1 MSARVCSKQSPLPMP
16 YIIKS
21 ELVPTFFGC
30 ELFLPAFSVC
40 GFHFSEVAQQILRS
54 GAACL
59 GFITCSS
66 RAGRRGEATVVHL
79 PSLPLLHLP
88 THFPWEFEIQ
98 ASPESLAAFISLCLN
113 PNRIGL
119 TSCHHP
125 ANHTGI
131 LSTLKKRQ
139 INYMKSNHLGVTCNI
154 QPSKNCLDLVASIC
168 EAPGTQLCAQILV
181 HIFYHFILK
190 TA

>member
-1 MSARVCSKQSPLPMP
+1 MSARVCSKQSPLPVL

-21 ELVPTFFGC
+21 ELVPTVFGC

-40 GFHFSEVAQQILRS
+40 GFHFSEVAQQILPP

-66 RAGRRGEATVVHL
+66 RAGRRGGATVVHL
-79 PSLPLLHLP
+79 PSLPSLHLP
-88 THFPWEFEIQ
+88 THFPWEFEMQ
-98 ASPESLAAFISLCLN
+98 ASPESLADFISLCLN
-113 PNRIGL
+113 PNRIRL

-131 LSTLKKRQ
+131 LSALKRDK
-139 INYMKSNHLGVTCNI
+139 
-154 QPSKNCLDLVASIC
+154 
-168 EAPGTQLCAQILV
+168 
-181 HIFYHFILK
+181 
-190 TA
+190 

>member
-1 MSARVCSKQSPLPMP
+1 MRVCSKQSPLPVL

-21 ELVPTFFGC
+21 ELVPTVFGR

-40 GFHFSEVAQQILRS
+40 GFHFSEVAQQILPS

-66 RAGRRGEATVVHL
+66 GAGRRGEATVVHR
-79 PSLPLLHLP
+79 PSLPWLHMP
-88 THFPWEFEIQ
+88 THSPCEFEIQ
-98 ASPESLAAFISLCLN
+98 ASPESLAAFISLSLN

-131 LSTLKKRQ
+131 LSTLKRDK
-139 INYMKSNHLGVTCNI
+139 
-154 QPSKNCLDLVASIC
+154 
-168 EAPGTQLCAQILV
+168 
-181 HIFYHFILK
+181 
-190 TA
+190 

>member
-1 MSARVCSKQSPLPMP
+1 MRVCVFQAVYLPNAVHN
-16 YIIKS
+16 K
-21 ELVPTFFGC
+21 ERAVPTFFGC

-40 GFHFSEVAQQILRS
+40 GFHFSEVAQQILPS
-54 GAACL
+54 WAACL

-66 RAGRRGEATVVHL
+66 RVRRRGEAIVVHL

-88 THFPWEFEIQ
+88 AHFPWEFEIQ
-98 ASPESLAAFISLCLN
+98 ASPGSWAAFISLCLN

-131 LSTLKKRQ
+131 LSTLKRDK
-139 INYMKSNHLGVTCNI
+139 
-154 QPSKNCLDLVASIC
+154 
-168 EAPGTQLCAQILV
+168 
-181 HIFYHFILK
+181 
-190 TA
+190 